1 MGIPAGLTVRRIG
14 TVAAIVWVLLLGA
27 VIPASADLQE
37 DLRRAAADAR
47 ELEALVGGVRAERTD
62 LANQIL
68 DTGAVLDVLI
78 ADLESAQTLLAESNR
93 EIALAESRMIEIS
106 DGMARRAERIEGI
119 RSDITG
125 IKSAAMER
133 AVELYM
139 EGESSSSLA
148 ILRAEDL
155 GKVSIGLVYAS
166 RAQAAADR
174 TIGTLESLGAQE
186 ALEIQR
192 LATEQV
198 ALDEEAEFLEFERDE
213 RAVVAELVETRSA
226 EAAAQLA
233 IQQEQ
238 LAELEHEIAHF
249 EGEIVVLEREQAQIE
264 QLILQQSGQGG
275 SRPGALWRPVP
286 GGVSSLYGYR
296 IHPIYGDSRLH
307 TGWDINA
314 SCGASIYAAESGTV
328 IYSGWKGGYGN
339 ATIID
344 HGGGMS
350 TLYGHQST
358 LGAGYGATVNAG
370 DVIGWIGT
378 TGVSTGCHLHFE
390 VRINGSP
397 VDPAP
402 YM

>member
-1 MGIPAGLTVRRIG
+1 VGIPAGLIVRRIG
-14 TVAAIVWVLLLGA
+14 TVAAIVWVLLLGT
-27 VIPASADLQE
+27 VLPASADLQD
-37 DLRRAAADAR
+37 DLREAAAGAR

-68 DTGAVLDVLI
+68 DTGAALEVLI
-78 ADLESAQTLLAESNR
+78 ADLESAQTLLDESNR
-93 EIALAESRMIEIS
+93 QIALTESRMLEIS
-106 DGMARRAERIEGI
+106 DGMARRVERIDGI

-125 IKSAAMER
+125 IKSAAVER

-139 EGESSSSLA
+139 QGESGSTLA
-148 ILRAEDL
+148 IFRAEDL

-174 TIGTLESLGAQE
+174 TIGALENLGAQE
-186 ALEIQR
+186 NLEMQRLGTEQLALE
-192 LATEQV
+192 
-198 ALDEEAEFLEFERDE
+198 EEAEFLEFERDE
-213 RAVVAELVETRSA
+213 RVAFAELVEIRSA
-226 EAAAQLA
+226 EAASQLA
-233 IQQEQ
+233 IQQGQ
-238 LAELEHEIAHF
+238 LAELGAEIAF
-249 EGEIVVLEREQAQIE
+249 IEGEIDVLEREQAQIK

-286 GGVSSLYGYR
+286 GAVSSPYGYR
-296 IHPIYGDSRLH
+296 IHPVYGDRRLH
-307 TGWDINA
+307 TGWDMNA
-314 SCGASIYAAESGTV
+314 ACGAPIYAAASGTV
-328 IYSGWKGGYGN
+328 IYSGWKGGYGYAN
-339 ATIID
+339 IID

-350 TLYGHQST
+350 TLYGHLST
-358 LGAGYGATVNAG
+358 LGAGYGTEVNAG
-370 DVIGWIGT
+370 DVIGPIGT